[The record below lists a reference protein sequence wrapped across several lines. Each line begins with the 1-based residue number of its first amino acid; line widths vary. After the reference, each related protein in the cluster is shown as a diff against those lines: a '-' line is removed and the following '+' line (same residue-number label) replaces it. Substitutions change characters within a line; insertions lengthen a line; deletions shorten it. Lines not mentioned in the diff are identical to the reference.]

1 MDFSK
6 IKGFENRFKFV
17 ENVLYKKCTECKLFV
32 EHSKFTKAKNTADKK
47 TPNCNECRNKKR
59 DNAKCRFYYR
69 NNGKDK
75 KALYFKKNRERIYK
89 QREQKRNNCPIHNS
103 YIRVRKFIRKSRLL
117 SKQYS
122 TNKTMNIIGCSKLE
136 LLNYLIITFEKNY
149 KIKYKEIYFK
159 DLHIDHVIPLSTGKT
174 YDDFLKLNHYTN
186 LQFLHKQHNM
196 EKKNNINYI
205 VPDFP
210 IYLYNIT

>member
-1 MDFSK
+1 
-6 IKGFENRFKFV
+6 
-17 ENVLYKKCTECKLFV
+17 
-32 EHSKFTKAKNTADKK
+32 
-47 TPNCNECRNKKR
+47 
-59 DNAKCRFYYR
+59 
-69 NNGKDK
+69 
-75 KALYFKKNRERIYK
+75 
-89 QREQKRNNCPIHNS
+89 
-103 YIRVRKFIRKSRLL
+103 
-117 SKQYS
+117 
-122 TNKTMNIIGCSKLE
+122 
-136 LLNYLIITFEKNY
+136 LNYLIITFEKNY